1 MSDDTLTL
9 EGAFKKIEELQEAL
23 EELTKQNEENLN
35 GWKRAK
41 ADYVNFKNDS
51 DKRRDELSGLA
62 MMTSAAQ
69 YIPILNNFKKAFQ
82 YLPDDLKGSEWVKG
96 VEQIYKQMKEVMKG
110 LGVEEYA
117 ESVIGT
123 AFDPNKHYAVGE
135 ERIDTKEDGAIT
147 QEVSPGYTF
156 RGNVI
161 VPAKVIVNK
170 KSEASA
176 PNAQPDETAEDSST
190 DSQN

>member
-9 EGAFKKIEELQEAL
+9 EGAFIKIEELQHEL

-41 ADYVNFKNDS
+41 ADYVNFKNETE
-51 DKRRDELSGLA
+51 KRRDELAGMA

-69 YIPILNNFKKAFQ
+69 YIPILDNFKKAFQ
-82 YLPDDLKGSEWVKG
+82 YLPVELKDSEWVKG
-96 VEQIYKQMKEVMKG
+96 IEQIYKQMKEIMKG
-110 LGVEEYA
+110 LGVEEYT
-117 ESVIGT
+117 ESVVGT
-123 AFDPNKHYAVGE
+123 PFDPSKHYAVGE
-135 ERIDTKEDGAIT
+135 ERVDTHEDGVVT

-170 KSEASA
+170 KA
-176 PNAQPDETAEDSST
+176 NSSDNNVT
-190 DSQN
+190 V

>member
-9 EGAFKKIEELQEAL
+9 EGAFKKIEELNEKIK
-23 EELTKQNEENLN
+23 ELTKQNEENLN

-41 ADYVNFKNDS
+41 ADYINFKNDS
-51 DKRRDELSGLA
+51 EKRRDELNGLA

-69 YIPILNNFKKAFQ
+69 NIPILGNFKKAFSM
-82 YLPDDLKGSEWVKG
+82 LPDDLKNSEWVKG
-96 VEQIYKQMKEVMKG
+96 IEQIYKQMKEMIKG

-117 ESVIGT
+117 ESVIGVP
-123 AFDPNKHYAVGE
+123 FDPTKHYAVGE
-135 ERIDTKEDGAIT
+135 ERIDTQEDGVIT

-156 RGNVI
+156 RGTVI

-170 KSEASA
+170 K
-176 PNAQPDETAEDSST
+176 
-190 DSQN
+190 QNNS